1 MTLLGLS
8 TYFIDVLSKIVG
20 VAKYLPLE
28 SKVYTEKDF
37 SRQLAPTLNRL
48 LFREGSFIKISMCL
62 DMKGTPSLLLELFV
76 VRW

>member
-48 LFREGSFIKISMCL
+48 LFREGEFYKNPC
-62 DMKGTPSLLLELFV
+62 V
-76 VRW
+76 